1 MRRGFTLLE
10 ILVALAVLAI
20 FTTAL
25 LAFTQGTLTANRVA
39 RKQAQLLE
47 ELKDAAGYLAD
58 TLQEAQ
64 RVLSSAKIKQN
75 EEDQNKNEEDQN
87 KNEEDCQP
95 PTCLAV
101 LLPEPGGTCALRAYR
116 LEARSAVGDDYKS
129 PDPWANANTRMLRE
143 YRLGG
148 QSCSATTFSGAEPY
162 VVLDLVDNDLVDNAS
177 TLAFFQVE
185 TSPTAVTLNIRLKA
199 REAGRILFVPGAGQ
213 TYSLRV
219 YPRNTP

>member
-1 MRRGFTLLE
+1 MKRGFTLLE

-64 RVLSSAKIKQN
+64 KVLSSATVN
-75 EEDQNKNEEDQN
+75 GRG
-87 KNEEDCQP
+87 CQP

-101 LLPEPGGTCALRAYR
+101 LLPGGGTCALRAYR
-116 LEARSAVGDDYKS
+116 LEARSDVRDDYKS
-129 PDPWANANTRMLRE
+129 PDPWADANTRMLRE
-143 YRLGG
+143 YRLTG
-148 QSCSATTFSGAEPY
+148 QSCSATTFSGAQPY
-162 VVLDLVDNDLVDNAS
+162 VVLDLVDNAS

-199 REAGRILFVPGAGQ
+199 REGGRILFVPGAGQ

>member
-39 RKQAQLLE
+39 RRQAQLLE

-64 RVLSSAKIKQN
+64 RVLSSATVN
-75 EEDQNKNEEDQN
+75 GRG
-87 KNEEDCQP
+87 CQP

-116 LEARSAVGDDYKS
+116 LEARSDVGDDYKS
-129 PDPWANANTRMLRE
+129 PDPWADANTRMLRE
-143 YRLGG
+143 YRRTG
-148 QSCSATTFSGAEPY
+148 QSCSATTFSGAQPY
-162 VVLDLVDNDLVDNAS
+162 VVLDLVDDAS
-177 TLAFFQVE
+177 TLAFFQVQ

-199 REAGRILFVPGAGQ
+199 REGGRILFVPGAGQ

-219 YPRNTP
+219 YPRNAP

>member
-64 RVLSSAKIKQN
+64 KVLSSATVN
-75 EEDQNKNEEDQN
+75 GSG
-87 KNEEDCQP
+87 CQP

-116 LEARSAVGDDYKS
+116 LEARSGVGDDYKS
-129 PDPWANANTRMLRE
+129 PDPWADANTRMLRE

-148 QSCSATTFSGAEPY
+148 QSCSATTFSGAQPY
-162 VVLDLVDNDLVDNAS
+162 VVLDLVDNDNN
-177 TLAFFQVE
+177 LAFFQVQ

-199 REAGRILFVPGAGQ
+199 REGGRILFVPGAGQ

-219 YPRNTP
+219 YPRNAP

>member
-1 MRRGFTLLE
+1 MKRGFTLLE

-64 RVLSSAKIKQN
+64 KVLSSATVN
-75 EEDQNKNEEDQN
+75 GSG
-87 KNEEDCQP
+87 CQP

-101 LLPEPGGTCALRAYR
+101 LLPGGGTCALRAYR
-116 LEARSAVGDDYKS
+116 LEARSDVGDNYKS
-129 PDPWANANTRMLRE
+129 PDPWADANTRMLRE
-143 YRLGG
+143 YRLTG
-148 QSCSATTFSGAEPY
+148 QSCSATTFSGAQPY
-162 VVLDLVDNDLVDNAS
+162 VVLDLVDNAS
-177 TLAFFQVE
+177 TLAFFQVQ

-199 REAGRILFVPGAGQ
+199 REGGRTLFVPGAGQ

-219 YPRNTP
+219 YPRNAP

>member
-1 MRRGFTLLE
+1 MRRGFTLPE

-64 RVLSSAKIKQN
+64 RVLSSATVN
-75 EEDQNKNEEDQN
+75 GRG
-87 KNEEDCQP
+87 CQP

-101 LLPEPGGTCALRAYR
+101 LLPEGGTCALRAYR
-116 LEARSAVGDDYKS
+116 LEARSGVGDDYKS
-129 PDPWANANTRMLRE
+129 PDPWADANTRMLRE

-148 QSCSATTFSGAEPY
+148 QSCSATTFSGAQPY
-162 VVLDLVDNDLVDNAS
+162 VVLDLVDDAS
-177 TLAFFQVE
+177 TLAFFQVQ
-185 TSPTAVTLNIRLKA
+185 TSPTAITLNIRLKA
-199 REAGRILFVPGAGQ
+199 REGGRILFVPGAGQ

>member
-1 MRRGFTLLE
+1 MKRGFTLLE

-64 RVLSSAKIKQN
+64 RVLSSATVN
-75 EEDQNKNEEDQN
+75 GSG
-87 KNEEDCQP
+87 CQP

-101 LLPEPGGTCALRAYR
+101 LLPEGGTCALRAYR
-116 LEARSAVGDDYKS
+116 LEARSDVGDDYKS
-129 PDPWANANTRMLRE
+129 PDPWADANTRTLRE

-148 QSCSATTFSGAEPY
+148 QSCSATTFSGAQPY
-162 VVLDLVDNDLVDNAS
+162 VVLDLVDNAS
-177 TLAFFQVE
+177 TLAFFQVQ
-185 TSPTAVTLNIRLKA
+185 TSPTAITLNIRLKA
-199 REAGRILFVPGAGQ
+199 REGGRTLFVPGAGQ

>member
-64 RVLSSAKIKQN
+64 RVLSSATVN
-75 EEDQNKNEEDQN
+75 GSG
-87 KNEEDCQP
+87 CQP

-101 LLPEPGGTCALRAYR
+101 LLPEGGTCALRAYR

-129 PDPWANANTRMLRE
+129 PDPWADANTRTLRE

-148 QSCSATTFSGAEPY
+148 QSCSATTFSGAQPY
-162 VVLDLVDNDLVDNAS
+162 VVLDLVDNAS
-177 TLAFFQVE
+177 TLAFFQVQ
-185 TSPTAVTLNIRLKA
+185 TSPTAITLNIRLKA
-199 REAGRILFVPGAGQ
+199 REGGRILFVPGAGQ

-219 YPRNTP
+219 YPRNAP

>member
-1 MRRGFTLLE
+1 MKRGFTLLE
-10 ILVALAVLAI
+10 TLVALAVLAI

-47 ELKDAAGYLAD
+47 ELKDAAGHLAD

-64 RVLSSAKIKQN
+64 RVLSAATVN
-75 EEDQNKNEEDQN
+75 GRG
-87 KNEEDCQP
+87 CQP

-101 LLPEPGGTCALRAYR
+101 LLPEGGACALRAYR
-116 LEARSAVGDDYKS
+116 LEARSGVGDDYKS
-129 PDPWANANTRMLRE
+129 PDPWADANTRTLRE
-143 YRLGG
+143 YRLTG
-148 QSCSATTFSGAEPY
+148 QSCSATTFSGAQPY
-162 VVLDLVDNDLVDNAS
+162 VVLDLVDNAS

-199 REAGRILFVPGAGQ
+199 WEGGRTLFVPGAGQ

-219 YPRNTP
+219 YPRNAP

>member
-58 TLQEAQ
+58 TVQGAQ
-64 RVLSSAKIKQN
+64 RVLPSATVN
-75 EEDQNKNEEDQN
+75 GRG
-87 KNEEDCQP
+87 CQP

-101 LLPEPGGTCALRAYR
+101 LLPESGGACALRAYR

-129 PDPWANANTRMLRE
+129 PDPWADANTRMLRE

-148 QSCSATTFSGAEPY
+148 QSCSAATFSGAQPY
-162 VVLDLVDNDLVDNAS
+162 VVLDLVDNDS
-177 TLAFFQVE
+177 TLAFFQAQ
-185 TSPTAVTLNIRLKA
+185 TSPTAITLNIRLKA
-199 REAGRILFVPGAGQ
+199 REGGRTLLVPGAGQ

>member
-20 FTTAL
+20 FTAAL

-64 RVLSSAKIKQN
+64 RVLSSATVN
-75 EEDQNKNEEDQN
+75 GRG
-87 KNEEDCQP
+87 CQP

-101 LLPEPGGTCALRAYR
+101 LLPEGGACALRAYR
-116 LEARSAVGDDYKS
+116 LEARSGVGDDYKS
-129 PDPWANANTRMLRE
+129 PDPWADANTRMLRE

-148 QSCSATTFSGAEPY
+148 QSCSATTFSGAQPY
-162 VVLDLVDNDLVDNAS
+162 VVLDLVDNDNN
-177 TLAFFQVE
+177 LAFFQVE
-185 TSPTAVTLNIRLKA
+185 TSPTAITLNIRLKA
-199 REAGRILFVPGAGQ
+199 REGGRILFVPGAGQ

-219 YPRNTP
+219 YPRNAP

>member
-25 LAFTQGTLTANRVA
+25 LAFTQGSLTANRVA

-64 RVLSSAKIKQN
+64 RVLSSATVN
-75 EEDQNKNEEDQN
+75 GSG
-87 KNEEDCQP
+87 CQP

-101 LLPEPGGTCALRAYR
+101 LLPKGGTCALRAYS
-116 LEARSAVGDDYKS
+116 LEARSDVGDDYKS
-129 PDPWANANTRMLRE
+129 PDPWADANTRLLRE

-148 QSCSATTFSGAEPY
+148 QSCSATTFSGAQPY
-162 VVLDLVDNDLVDNAS
+162 VVLDLVDDDNN
-177 TLAFFQVE
+177 LAFFQVQ
-185 TSPTAVTLNIRLKA
+185 TSPTAITLNIRLKA
-199 REAGRILFVPGAGQ
+199 REGGRILFVPGAGQ
-213 TYSLRV
+213 AYSLRV
-219 YPRNTP
+219 YPRNAP

>member
-1 MRRGFTLLE
+1 MRRGLTLLE

-39 RKQAQLLE
+39 QKQAQLLE

-64 RVLSSAKIKQN
+64 RVLSSATVN
-75 EEDQNKNEEDQN
+75 GRG
-87 KNEEDCQP
+87 CQP

-101 LLPEPGGTCALRAYR
+101 LLPEGGACALRAYR
-116 LEARSAVGDDYKS
+116 LEARSGVGDNYKS
-129 PDPWANANTRMLRE
+129 PDPWADANTRMLRE

-148 QSCSATTFSGAEPY
+148 QSCSATTFSGAQPY
-162 VVLDLVDNDLVDNAS
+162 VVLDLVDDSA
-177 TLAFFQVE
+177 LAFFQVQ
-185 TSPTAVTLNIRLKA
+185 TSPTAITLNIRLKA
-199 REAGRILFVPGAGQ
+199 REGGRILFVPGAGQ
-213 TYSLRV
+213 AYSLRV
-219 YPRNTP
+219 YPRNAP

>member
-1 MRRGFTLLE
+1 MRQGFTLLE

-64 RVLSSAKIKQN
+64 RVLSSAAVN
-75 EEDQNKNEEDQN
+75 GRG
-87 KNEEDCQP
+87 CQP

-101 LLPEPGGTCALRAYR
+101 LLPEGGACALRAYR
-116 LEARSAVGDDYKS
+116 LEARSGVGDDYKS
-129 PDPWANANTRMLRE
+129 PDPWADANTRMLRE
-143 YRLGG
+143 YRLTG
-148 QSCSATTFSGAEPY
+148 QSCSATTFSGAQPY
-162 VVLDLVDNDLVDNAS
+162 VVLDLVDNDNN
-177 TLAFFQVE
+177 LAFFQVQ

-199 REAGRILFVPGAGQ
+199 REGGRILFVPGAGQ
-213 TYSLRV
+213 AYSLRV

>member
-39 RKQAQLLE
+39 RRQAQLLE

-64 RVLSSAKIKQN
+64 RVLSSATVN
-75 EEDQNKNEEDQN
+75 GRG
-87 KNEEDCQP
+87 CQP

-116 LEARSAVGDDYKS
+116 LEARSDVGDDYKS
-129 PDPWANANTRMLRE
+129 PDPWADANTRMLRE
-143 YRLGG
+143 YRRTG
-148 QSCSATTFSGAEPY
+148 QSCSATTFSGAQPY
-162 VVLDLVDNDLVDNAS
+162 VVLDLVDDAS
-177 TLAFFQVE
+177 TLAFFQVQ
-185 TSPTAVTLNIRLKA
+185 TSPTAITLNIRLKA
-199 REAGRILFVPGAGQ
+199 REGGRILFVPGAGQ
-213 TYSLRV
+213 AYSLRV

>member
-1 MRRGFTLLE
+1 MKRGFTLLE

-64 RVLSSAKIKQN
+64 RVLSSATVN
-75 EEDQNKNEEDQN
+75 GRG
-87 KNEEDCQP
+87 CQP

-116 LEARSAVGDDYKS
+116 LEARSDVGDNYKS
-129 PDPWANANTRMLRE
+129 PDPWADANTRTLRE
-143 YRLGG
+143 YRLTG
-148 QSCSATTFSGAEPY
+148 QSCSATTFSGAQPY
-162 VVLDLVDNDLVDNAS
+162 VVLDLVDNAS
-177 TLAFFQVE
+177 TLAFFQVQ

-199 REAGRILFVPGAGQ
+199 REGGRTLFVPGAGQ

-219 YPRNTP
+219 YPRNAP

>member
-39 RKQAQLLE
+39 QKQAQLLE

-58 TLQEAQ
+58 TLQGAQ
-64 RVLSSAKIKQN
+64 RVLSSATVN
-75 EEDQNKNEEDQN
+75 GRG
-87 KNEEDCQP
+87 CQP
-95 PTCLAV
+95 STCLAV
-101 LLPEPGGTCALRAYR
+101 LLPEPGGACALRAYR

-129 PDPWANANTRMLRE
+129 PDPWADANTRMLRE

-148 QSCSATTFSGAEPY
+148 QSCSATTFSGAQPY
-162 VVLDLVDNDLVDNAS
+162 VVLDLVDNAS
-177 TLAFFQVE
+177 TLAFFQVQ

-199 REAGRILFVPGAGQ
+199 REGGRILFVPGAGQ

>member
-1 MRRGFTLLE
+1 MKRGFTLLE

-25 LAFTQGTLTANRVA
+25 LAFTQGTLAANRVA
-39 RKQAQLLE
+39 RRQAQLLE

-64 RVLSSAKIKQN
+64 RVLSSATVN
-75 EEDQNKNEEDQN
+75 GRG
-87 KNEEDCQP
+87 CQP

-116 LEARSAVGDDYKS
+116 LEARSDVGDDYKS
-129 PDPWANANTRMLRE
+129 PDPWADANTRMLRE
-143 YRLGG
+143 YRLTG
-148 QSCSATTFSGAEPY
+148 QSCSATTFSGAQPY
-162 VVLDLVDNDLVDNAS
+162 VVLDLVDNAS
-177 TLAFFQVE
+177 TLAFFQVQ
-185 TSPTAVTLNIRLKA
+185 TSPTAITLNIRLKA
-199 REAGRILFVPGAGQ
+199 REGGRTLFVPGAGQ

>member
-25 LAFTQGTLTANRVA
+25 LAFTQGTLTANCVA

-64 RVLSSAKIKQN
+64 RVLSSATVN
-75 EEDQNKNEEDQN
+75 GSG
-87 KNEEDCQP
+87 CQP

-101 LLPEPGGTCALRAYR
+101 LLPEPGGACALRAYR
-116 LEARSAVGDDYKS
+116 LEARSGVGDDYKS
-129 PDPWANANTRMLRE
+129 PDPWADANTRMLRE
-143 YRLGG
+143 YRRTG
-148 QSCSATTFSGAEPY
+148 QSCSATTFSGAQPY
-162 VVLDLVDNDLVDNAS
+162 VVLDLVDNDS
-177 TLAFFQVE
+177 TLAFFQVQTQ
-185 TSPTAVTLNIRLKA
+185 TSPTAIALNIRLKA
-199 REAGRILFVPGAGQ
+199 REGGRTLFVLGAGQ

>member
-64 RVLSSAKIKQN
+64 RVLSSATVN
-75 EEDQNKNEEDQN
+75 GRG
-87 KNEEDCQP
+87 CQP

-101 LLPEPGGTCALRAYR
+101 LLPEGGACALRAYR
-116 LEARSAVGDDYKS
+116 LEARSDVGDNYKS
-129 PDPWANANTRMLRE
+129 PDPWADANTRMLRE

-148 QSCSATTFSGAEPY
+148 QSCSATTFSGAQPY
-162 VVLDLVDNDLVDNAS
+162 VVLDLVDNAS
-177 TLAFFQVE
+177 TLAFFQVQ

-199 REAGRILFVPGAGQ
+199 REGGRTLFVPGAGQ

-219 YPRNTP
+219 YPRNAP

>member
-1 MRRGFTLLE
+1 MRRGLTLLE

-39 RKQAQLLE
+39 QKQAQLLE

-58 TLQEAQ
+58 TLQGGQ
-64 RVLSSAKIKQN
+64 RVLSSATVN
-75 EEDQNKNEEDQN
+75 GRG
-87 KNEEDCQP
+87 CQP

-101 LLPEPGGTCALRAYR
+101 LLPEGGACALRAYR

-129 PDPWANANTRMLRE
+129 PDPWADANTRMLRE

-148 QSCSATTFSGAEPY
+148 QSCSATTFSGAQPY
-162 VVLDLVDNDLVDNAS
+162 VVLDLVDNDNN
-177 TLAFFQVE
+177 LAFFQVQ
-185 TSPTAVTLNIRLKA
+185 TSPTAITLNIRLKA
-199 REAGRILFVPGAGQ
+199 REGGRILFVPGAGQ

-219 YPRNTP
+219 YPRNAP

>member
-64 RVLSSAKIKQN
+64 RVLSSATVN
-75 EEDQNKNEEDQN
+75 GSG
-87 KNEEDCQP
+87 CQP

-116 LEARSAVGDDYKS
+116 LEARSRVGDDYKS
-129 PDPWANANTRMLRE
+129 PDPWADANTRMLRE

-148 QSCSATTFSGAEPY
+148 QSCSATTFSGAQPY
-162 VVLDLVDNDLVDNAS
+162 VVLDLVDDDNN
-177 TLAFFQVE
+177 LAFFQVQ
-185 TSPTAVTLNIRLKA
+185 TSPTAITLNIRLKA
-199 REAGRILFVPGAGQ
+199 REGWRILFVPGAGQ

-219 YPRNTP
+219 YPRNAP

>member
-1 MRRGFTLLE
+1 MRRGLTLLE

-64 RVLSSAKIKQN
+64 RVLSSATVN
-75 EEDQNKNEEDQN
+75 GRG
-87 KNEEDCQP
+87 CQP

-101 LLPEPGGTCALRAYR
+101 LLPEPGGACALRAYR
-116 LEARSAVGDDYKS
+116 LEARLGVGDNYKS
-129 PDPWANANTRMLRE
+129 PDPWADANTRMLRE

-148 QSCSATTFSGAEPY
+148 QSCSATTFSGAQPY
-162 VVLDLVDNDLVDNAS
+162 VVLDLVDDSA
-177 TLAFFQVE
+177 LAFFQVQ
-185 TSPTAVTLNIRLKA
+185 TSPTAITLNIRLKA
-199 REAGRILFVPGAGQ
+199 REGGRILFVPGAGQ
-213 TYSLRV
+213 AYSLRV
-219 YPRNTP
+219 YPRNAP

>member
-64 RVLSSAKIKQN
+64 RVLSSATVN
-75 EEDQNKNEEDQN
+75 GRG
-87 KNEEDCQP
+87 CQP
-95 PTCLAV
+95 STCLAV
-101 LLPEPGGTCALRAYR
+101 LLPEGAACALRAYR
-116 LEARSAVGDDYKS
+116 LEARSGVGDDYKS
-129 PDPWANANTRMLRE
+129 PDPWADANTRTLRE

-148 QSCSATTFSGAEPY
+148 QSCSATTFSGAQPY
-162 VVLDLVDNDLVDNAS
+162 VVLDLVDDAS

-185 TSPTAVTLNIRLKA
+185 TSPTAITLNIRLKA
-199 REAGRILFVPGAGQ
+199 REGGRILFVPGAGQ

>member
-58 TLQEAQ
+58 TLQGAQ
-64 RVLSSAKIKQN
+64 RVLSSATVN
-75 EEDQNKNEEDQN
+75 GRG
-87 KNEEDCQP
+87 CQP

-101 LLPEPGGTCALRAYR
+101 LLPEGGACALRAYR
-116 LEARSAVGDDYKS
+116 LEARSDVRDDYKS
-129 PDPWANANTRMLRE
+129 PDPWADANTRTLRE
-143 YRLGG
+143 YRLTG
-148 QSCSATTFSGAEPY
+148 QSCSATTFSSAQPY
-162 VVLDLVDNDLVDNAS
+162 VVLDLVDDDS
-177 TLAFFQVE
+177 TLAFFQAQ
-185 TSPTAVTLNIRLKA
+185 TSPTAITLNIRLKA
-199 REAGRILFVPGAGQ
+199 REGGRTLFVPGADQ

>member
-64 RVLSSAKIKQN
+64 RVLSSATVN
-75 EEDQNKNEEDQN
+75 GRG
-87 KNEEDCQP
+87 CQP

-101 LLPEPGGTCALRAYR
+101 LLPEGGTCALRAYR

-129 PDPWANANTRMLRE
+129 PDPWADANTRMLRE

-148 QSCSATTFSGAEPY
+148 QSCSATTFSGAQPY
-162 VVLDLVDNDLVDNAS
+162 VVLDLVDNAS
-177 TLAFFQVE
+177 TLAFFQVQ

-199 REAGRILFVPGAGQ
+199 REGGRILFVPGAGQ

>member
-1 MRRGFTLLE
+1 MKRGFTLLE

-58 TLQEAQ
+58 TLQGAQ
-64 RVLSSAKIKQN
+64 RVLSSATVN
-75 EEDQNKNEEDQN
+75 GRG
-87 KNEEDCQP
+87 CQP

-101 LLPEPGGTCALRAYR
+101 LLPEGGTCALRAYR
-116 LEARSAVGDDYKS
+116 LEARSAVGDNYKS
-129 PDPWANANTRMLRE
+129 PDPWADANTRTLRE

-148 QSCSATTFSGAEPY
+148 QSCSATTFSGAQPY
-162 VVLDLVDNDLVDNAS
+162 VVLDLVDDDS
-177 TLAFFQVE
+177 TLAFFQVQ
-185 TSPTAVTLNIRLKA
+185 TSPTAVTLNIRLRA
-199 REAGRILFVPGAGQ
+199 REGGRTLYVPGAGQ
-213 TYSLRV
+213 TYSLLV

>member
-25 LAFTQGTLTANRVA
+25 LAFTQGTLTAKRVA

-58 TLQEAQ
+58 TLQGAQ
-64 RVLSSAKIKQN
+64 RVLSSATVN
-75 EEDQNKNEEDQN
+75 GRG
-87 KNEEDCQP
+87 CQP

-101 LLPEPGGTCALRAYR
+101 LLPEGGACALRAYR
-116 LEARSAVGDDYKS
+116 LEARSGVGDDYKS
-129 PDPWANANTRMLRE
+129 PDPWADANTRMLRE

-148 QSCSATTFSGAEPY
+148 QSCSATTFSGAQPY
-162 VVLDLVDNDLVDNAS
+162 VVLDLVDNDS
-177 TLAFFQVE
+177 TLAFFQAQ
-185 TSPTAVTLNIRLKA
+185 TSPTAITLNIRLKA
-199 REAGRILFVPGAGQ
+199 REGGRILFVPGAGQ
-213 TYSLRV
+213 AYSLRV
-219 YPRNTP
+219 YPRNAP

>member
-58 TLQEAQ
+58 TLQGAQ
-64 RVLSSAKIKQN
+64 RVLSLATVN
-75 EEDQNKNEEDQN
+75 GR
-87 KNEEDCQP
+87 DCQP

-101 LLPEPGGTCALRAYR
+101 LLPEGGACALRAYR
-116 LEARSAVGDDYKS
+116 LEARSDVGDNYKS
-129 PDPWANANTRMLRE
+129 PDPWADTNTRTLRE
-143 YRLGG
+143 YRLTG
-148 QSCSATTFSGAEPY
+148 QGCSATTFSGAQPY
-162 VVLDLVDNDLVDNAS
+162 VVLDLVDNDNN
-177 TLAFFQVE
+177 LALFQVQ
-185 TSPTAVTLNIRLKA
+185 TSPTAITLNIRLKA
-199 REAGRILFVPGAGQ
+199 REGGRTLYVPGAGQ
-213 TYSLRV
+213 TYRLRV

>member
-20 FTTAL
+20 FTAAL

-64 RVLSSAKIKQN
+64 RVLSSATVN
-75 EEDQNKNEEDQN
+75 GRG
-87 KNEEDCQP
+87 CQP

-101 LLPEPGGTCALRAYR
+101 LLPEGGTCALRAYR
-116 LEARSAVGDDYKS
+116 LEARSGVGDDYKS
-129 PDPWANANTRMLRE
+129 PDPWADANTRMLRE

-148 QSCSATTFSGAEPY
+148 QSCSATTFSGAQPY
-162 VVLDLVDNDLVDNAS
+162 VVLDLVDNDNN
-177 TLAFFQVE
+177 LAFFQVE
-185 TSPTAVTLNIRLKA
+185 TSPTAITLNIRLKA
-199 REAGRILFVPGAGQ
+199 REGGRILFVPGAGQ

-219 YPRNTP
+219 YPRNAP

>member
-64 RVLSSAKIKQN
+64 RVLSSATVN
-75 EEDQNKNEEDQN
+75 GSG
-87 KNEEDCQP
+87 CQP

-101 LLPEPGGTCALRAYR
+101 LLPEPGGACALRAYR

-129 PDPWANANTRMLRE
+129 PDPWADANTRMLRE
-143 YRLGG
+143 YRLTG
-148 QSCSATTFSGAEPY
+148 QSCSATTFSGAQPY
-162 VVLDLVDNDLVDNAS
+162 VVLDLVDNDS
-177 TLAFFQVE
+177 TLAFFQVQ
-185 TSPTAVTLNIRLKA
+185 TSPTAITLNIRLKA
-199 REAGRILFVPGAGQ
+199 REGGRILFVPGAGQ
-213 TYSLRV
+213 TYRLRV
-219 YPRNTP
+219 YPRNAP

>member
-64 RVLSSAKIKQN
+64 RVLSSATVN
-75 EEDQNKNEEDQN
+75 GRG
-87 KNEEDCQP
+87 CQP

-101 LLPEPGGTCALRAYR
+101 LLPEGGTCALRAYR
-116 LEARSAVGDDYKS
+116 LEARSGVGDDYKS
-129 PDPWANANTRMLRE
+129 PDPWADANTRMLRE
-143 YRLGG
+143 YRLGE
-148 QSCSATTFSGAEPY
+148 QSCSATTFSGAQPY
-162 VVLDLVDNDLVDNAS
+162 VVLDLVDNDNN
-177 TLAFFQVE
+177 LAFFQVQ
-185 TSPTAVTLNIRLKA
+185 TSPTAITLNIRLKA
-199 REAGRILFVPGAGQ
+199 REGGRILFVPGAGQ